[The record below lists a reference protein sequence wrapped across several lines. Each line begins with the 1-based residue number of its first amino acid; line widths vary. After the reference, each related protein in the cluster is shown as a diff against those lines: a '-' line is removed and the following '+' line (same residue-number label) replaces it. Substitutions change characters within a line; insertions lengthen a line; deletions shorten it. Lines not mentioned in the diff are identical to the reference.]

1 MRFLIVLLFCLLITN
16 GEVFA
21 GKRAKLRRLMRSN
34 RYVVYYDYNYTN
46 TCPVNRQAD
55 SNVLPSK
62 PKTVDDKVSFF
73 KSETKESLK
82 PKVEKKEEVVKKVEK
97 KDPLPKGMKLPETIK
112 GGSRVVKPTYK
123 DGD

>member
-1 MRFLIVLLFCLLITN
+1 MRALIVLLFCLLITN

-21 GKRAKLRRLMRSN
+21 GKRAKFRRQMRSN
-34 RYVVYYDYNYTN
+34 KYVVYYNYIKA
-46 TCPVNRQAD
+46 CPINQQAN

-73 KSETKESLK
+73 KSESTEALK
-82 PKVEKKEEVVKKVEK
+82 PKVEKKEDVVKKAEK
-97 KDPLPKGMKLPETIK
+97 KTPLPKGMKLPETIK
-112 GGSRVVKPTYK
+112 ENSRIVKPTYK